1 MTEVLLWVFIGFIE
15 WIAMLLLLVD
25 RLAKVA
31 VLKPFMYWD
40 VTSSSE
46 DMVILFIPPLVKG
59 KKCLVEFLEF
69 SLKPIWFMDGCR
81 VDISV

>member
-1 MTEVLLWVFIGFIE
+1 MTEVLFWVFIGFIE

-31 VLKPFMYWD
+31 ILKPFMYWD

-46 DMVILFIPPLVKG
+46 DMVILFILQLVKR
-59 KKCLVEFLEF
+59 KKWLVEFLEF
-69 SLKPIWFMDGCR
+69 PLKPIRSMGGYR